1 MAAKLLCCWGL
12 VSRAPSIL
20 SFCWSFHHLLKF
32 AEISSFLIFVSLVL
46 WTLQEKSSYDFFLF
60 FLAIVSSFPLFCPW
74 NFHCRQKEFL
84 WNNWY
89 ILYDFTSLFLYLWK
103 QGKLLKLRFKFI
115 YWVLWNCLNA
125 VWCSFFL
132 LQCLIQ
138 LYFKSPFIDIRFVLF
153 YECPFCLD
161 RGSVFLNL
169 IKIINQTC
177 FKNSL
182 FFVE

>member
-1 MAAKLLCCWGL
+1 MLLGACEQGTFYS
-12 VSRAPSIL
+12 VIL
-20 SFCWSFHHLLKF
+20 LIISSF
-32 AEISSFLIFVSLVL
+32 AEICWNFIISNLCLSCFVNFARKVLLWFLSFFFWPLFLPFLSFAPGISTVDRRNFFEIIDISCMISHLCSFTYENRENCLSFVL
-46 WTLQEKSSYDFFLF
+46 SSY
-60 FLAIVSSFPLFCPW
+60 I
-74 NFHCRQKEFL
+74 EF
-84 WNNWY
+84 Y
-89 ILYDFTSLFLYLWK
+89 
-103 QGKLLKLRFKFI
+103 G
-115 YWVLWNCLNA
+115 NCLNA